1 MKQEDYSY
9 LKSKGYRFQ
18 LNLFSLA
25 GLQGKPGPAG
35 SGALLREGYYDYVG
49 TDFHKLSE
57 YEKGL
62 RTLRLSGEQVR
73 LVRKLLDNNEMLL
86 K

>member
-1 MKQEDYSY
+1 MEVMRFMMVFTLLEMMEAKASIVPVRISPVSY
-9 LKSKGYRFQ
+9 THL
-18 LNLFSLA
+18 
-25 GLQGKPGPAG
+25 
-35 SGALLREGYYDYVG
+35 LLREGYYDYVG

-73 LVRKLLDNNEMLL
+73 LVRKLLDNNAMLL

>member
-1 MKQEDYSY
+1 MD
-9 LKSKGYRFQ
+9 LC
-18 LNLFSLA
+18 SLA
-25 GLQGKPGPAG
+25 GVQGKQGRQVAEH
-35 SGALLREGYYDYVG
+35 LLRKGYYDYVG
-49 TDFHKLSE
+49 TDVHKLSE